1 MLRNLVVHSS
11 PLCINAEPCLKKK
24 KRNTFLKLHCV
35 NCIYVGFWKECALP
49 LKVCVY

>member
-24 KRNTFLKLHCV
+24 KEYIPEIALCKLHLRG
-35 NCIYVGFWKECALP
+35 ILEECALP

>member
-24 KRNTFLKLHCV
+24 KEYIPEIALCKLHLCG
-35 NCIYVGFWKECALP
+35 ILER
-49 LKVCVY
+49 VCTPT

>member
-24 KRNTFLKLHCV
+24 KKEYIPEIALCKLHLRG
-35 NCIYVGFWKECALP
+35 ILER
-49 LKVCVY
+49 VCTPT